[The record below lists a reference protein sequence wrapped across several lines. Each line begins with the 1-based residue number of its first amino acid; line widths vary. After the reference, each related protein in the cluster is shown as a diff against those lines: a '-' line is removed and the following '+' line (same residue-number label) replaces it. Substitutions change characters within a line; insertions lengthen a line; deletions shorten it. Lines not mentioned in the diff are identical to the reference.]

1 MRTAL
6 DAIRRR
12 PGRSALTALGIGLA
26 TALVVVL
33 LAVSAGIQSSATS
46 LAAQSGVDLV
56 VTSANTSLSSATF
69 PVISGAHS
77 LASGIPAND
86 TNVETA
92 SPWLVEN
99 MSFGNASVWAK
110 ANQSA
115 NGSSIPSTWAI
126 TTSYTIGWIPSDNAG
141 IDVPPIYSGPGF
153 TYPGDPHYANGTWAG
168 NVTNE
173 IVLDQGLAEILH
185 VTPGQLVWVGEG
197 TPGGPS
203 EVQAWYQSA
212 TPFRVVGISG
222 PFWLIPSSLLAFT
235 YLSQLQ
241 SMIGA
246 GTPAK
251 DYASLVLVHLYDNS
265 NPDVD
270 RDRIEAAYPGLTVF
284 TIGAILGAVQGVVNL
299 YRTFG
304 DIIAVL
310 ALVVASLFTTT
321 VLLMSV
327 DDRSNEIAVRRAI
340 GIPRWSVGGSVVEES
355 VYLGLIG
362 LAIGLPLAWL
372 ASSLLDLALDRF
384 VHGLPAGFTFVSF
397 QPWVIATGVGVVL
410 AIGLIASIAPAVRA
424 VTLPIAS
431 EIRAP

>member
-115 NGSSIPSTWAI
+115 NGSAIPSTWAI
-126 TTSYTIGWIPSDNAG
+126 ATSYTIGWIPSDNAG

-185 VTPGQLVWVGEG
+185 VSPGQLVWMGQG

-203 EVQAWYQSA
+203 EVQSWYQSA

-270 RDRIEAAYPGLTVF
+270 RDRIETAYPGLTVF
-284 TIGAILGAVQGVVNL
+284 TIGAILGAMQGVVNL

-310 ALVVASLFTTT
+310 ALVVAFLFTTT

-340 GIPRWSVGGSVVEES
+340 GIPTWSVGGSVVEES